1 MRYRSVH
8 TPLSEKLKKAAAV
21 GGGCAAALGLPLF
34 LLAPGRATKRQRAP
48 FYGRSYAHRGLH
60 SEDKSVPENSLEA
73 FRLAAKAG
81 YGVELDVQLSKD
93 GQVVVF
99 HDDTLD
105 RVCGVHARVDE
116 KSYDELR
123 LLRLCGTEQRI
134 PLLTEALAV
143 IRGRGPLIVEL
154 KNGKRNRE
162 LCEKTYD
169 ILSDYEGQVCIESFN
184 PMIVRWFRLHAR
196 DLVRG
201 QLATTVKDY
210 GDAVKKP
217 TAWLLSHCYLNFL
230 SRPQFIAYRIG
241 FRPVSARLSEALG
254 AMRFGW
260 TARNERAERHR
271 DAVIFEFYRPQLK
284 IK

>member
-1 MRYRSVH
+1 MNVS
-8 TPLSEKLKKAAAV
+8 LSEKLKKPALIGAGISAAI
-21 GGGCAAALGLPLF
+21 GLPLF
-34 LLAPGRATKRQRAP
+34 LVAPGSITKRQKAP
-48 FYGRSYAHRGLH
+48 FYGRSFAHRGLH
-60 SEDKSVPENSLEA
+60 VEDKSVPENSLEA
-73 FRLAAKAG
+73 FRLAASAG
-81 YGVELDVQLSKD
+81 YGVELDVQLSRD

-116 KSYDELR
+116 KSFDELR

-143 IRGRGPLIVEL
+143 INGRGPLIVEL
-154 KNGKRNRE
+154 KNGRRNRE
-162 LCEKTYD
+162 LCEKTYA

-184 PMIVRWFRLHAR
+184 PMIVRWFKKHAR

-217 TAWLLSHCYLNFL
+217 TAWLLSHCLMNFL

-241 FRPVSARLSEALG
+241 FRPLSVRLSEALG